1 MDKLDSDA
9 RTIMMKLITILM
21 TSLLL
26 ICSTSASALDIEA
39 GFFSR
44 DGNNQSPSETTNNN
58 IYIKIFENQW
68 IALMYLPYPY
78 ATTVDDSTI
87 AEVFNQARGQTTTS
101 AYLRG
106 KFDRLDERATIQ
118 IEKFGYIE
126 DELVF
131 ECGSLA
137 PCTIRQYDDYLEL
150 VKPGMI
156 NEHIMRYNQVVVPQ

>member
-1 MDKLDSDA
+1 MTKIIS
-9 RTIMMKLITILM
+9 ILI

-26 ICSTSASALDIEA
+26 ISSTSTHAMEIET

-44 DGNNQSPSETTNNN
+44 EGNNQSPSKTTGNN

-68 IALMYLPYPY
+68 IALMYIPYPY
-78 ATTVDDSTI
+78 ASTVKDSTI
-87 AEVFNQARGQTTTS
+87 ARVFSQARGQTATS

-106 KFDRLDERATIQ
+106 KFDLLDERATIQ

-126 DELVF
+126 DEIVF

-137 PCTIRQYDDYLEL
+137 PCTIRLYDDYIEL

-156 NEHIMRYNQVVVPQ
+156 NEHIMRYNHVVVAQ

>member
-1 MDKLDSDA
+1 MS
-9 RTIMMKLITILM
+9 MKQLIQ
-21 TSLLL
+21 SLLTCFL
-26 ICSTSASALDIEA
+26 LACSLSVNALDIES

-44 DGNNQSPSETTNNN
+44 DGNNQNPSKINKNN

-78 ATTVDDSTI
+78 ASSVDDLTI
-87 AEVFNQARGQTTTS
+87 AEVFAHARRQTTTS

-106 KFDRLDERATIQ
+106 KFDRLEERATIQ

-126 DELVF
+126 DQIVF

-137 PCTIRQYDDYLEL
+137 PCTIRLYDNHIEL

-156 NEHIMRYNQVVVPQ
+156 NEHIIRYNHVVVAQ

>member
-1 MDKLDSDA
+1 MK
-9 RTIMMKLITILM
+9 KLITFWI
-21 TSLLL
+21 TSMLL
-26 ICSTSASALDIEA
+26 ISGTSAHALDIES

-44 DGNNQSPSETTNNN
+44 EGNNQSPSETTNNN

-78 ATTVDDSTI
+78 ATTVNDSI
-87 AEVFNQARGQTTTS
+87 INEVFDQARGQVTTS

-118 IEKFGYIE
+118 IEKFGYIGE
-126 DELVF
+126 ELVF

-137 PCTIRQYDDYLEL
+137 PCTIRLQDDYIEL

-156 NEHIMRYNQVVVPQ
+156 NEHIMRYNHVVVAQ